1 MTTFNDLLGTSPDAS
16 AATVKQRYK
25 LLSSR
30 VHPDKGGS
38 QALMHLVRHSYENA
52 AKGKGQNLLTI
63 PASAS
68 VREGGT
74 FERELNQLKK
84 EKEELSALNQLLK
97 GQLAQAKKGS
107 ASREGPIKNT
117 ELLRKISL
125 LEGEIVLLKDER
137 SRLMPQK
144 EAAIAEQK
152 KLAAELRRVLSE
164 NEVLETELDRT
175 SGVKSPGLMPWANKF
190 WLPAVIVSLCLAVVI
205 IGARQVSWPDF
216 TTWFEDASIEPKTP
230 TVKVVYIE
238 NETDDK
244 QENVL
249 EPVDAQKEAVRNEPM
264 PFLQLTSKPGVW
276 SLARFTV
283 SEAPYIAIRS
293 DKGSYIV
300 TDCSGSFNLYL
311 NKPFKPLRVPAN
323 LIYLHQNQH
332 FHVYDIPYGQGSSS
346 DSWMQSRKLQIND
359 EYFTS
364 NEFKTSAMAL
374 LEKCS
379 KRS

>member
-1 MTTFNDLLGTSPDAS
+1 MTTFNDLLGTSPNTP

-25 LLSSR
+25 LLSAR

-38 QALMHLVRHSYENA
+38 PALMHLVRHAYENV

-74 FERELNQLKK
+74 FESELNKLRK

-97 GQLAQAKKGS
+97 GQLAQAKKGTT
-107 ASREGPIKNT
+107 SREGPIKNT

-144 EAAIAEQK
+144 DAAIAEQQ

-175 SGVKSPGLMPWANKF
+175 SGVKSPGLMPWASKF
-190 WLPAVIVSLCLAVVI
+190 WLPAVIVSLSFAVVI
-205 IGARQVSWPDF
+205 FGAKQVNWPAF
-216 TTWFEDASIEPKTP
+216 TLWFDDVPSEPKAP
-230 TVKVVYIE
+230 TVRVIYA
-238 NETDDK
+238 NDETNDQ
-244 QENVL
+244 QEAVI
-249 EPVDAQKEAVRNEPM
+249 EPVDAQQKALSNEPL
-264 PFLQLTSKPGVW
+264 PFLQLTNKPGVW
-276 SLARFTV
+276 SLSSFTV
-283 SEAPYIAIRS
+283 SEEPYIAIRS
-293 DKGSYIV
+293 DRGSYV
-300 TDCSGSFNLYL
+300 VSDCSGGFNLYL
-311 NKPFKPLRVPAN
+311 NKPYKPLRVPAN

-346 DSWMQSRKLQIND
+346 ESWMQSRKLQIND

-374 LEKCS
+374 LEKCGKGS
-379 KRS
+379 